1 MNLSEIYKYGL
12 DDKQVKELKRQNKV
26 NVSESK
32 YTKSTLQIFKDNL
45 LTFFNLIVIV
55 VAISLFL
62 VSAYI
67 QMLFFTIILINI
79 AVGIVQELIAKK
91 LVERLSLLSASN
103 VMVIR
108 NNEKVNVKTEGL
120 VIGDLMYL
128 DANKQINCDSKIIY
142 GEVEVNEALLTGE
155 YDPIVKS
162 VGDQLLS
169 GSFIVS
175 GEVYAKVEHVGSDNY
190 AEKIA
195 MEAKKHK
202 KTHSELMA
210 AIDKA
215 VKLTTFVVLPAGIL
229 LFISSYM
236 LSNHSLS
243 EAIIATSAAIIS
255 MLPIGVILLIT
266 TSLAVGIIKL
276 ARLKVLAQDLYA
288 IEALSRVDLLC
299 LDKTGTIT
307 KGMMSVKEV
316 FIHDNNISVDD
327 VNEIMSKLLG
337 ASKDN
342 NSTFIALKNYF
353 KADNKVEIVN
363 QINFSS
369 QIKYSSV
376 SFDKK
381 NTYYLGAPE
390 ILISNNRPKKLDEL
404 LNTDQR
410 IILLAESEFLEE
422 PSEFSEL
429 KPIASIVI
437 EDPLRDNV
445 KETLAFFKEQGVIIK
460 IISGDNPHTVSSIA
474 HKAGFEDYDAY
485 IDISSLNEEELMKVA
500 NEYTIFGRSS
510 PKQKRILINAFKSYD
525 HSVAMTGDG
534 VNDVLALKEADV
546 GIAMAQGSDAAK
558 YVSQLVLIDS
568 DFTNLPKVVDEGRRV
583 VNNITKVSS
592 VYFVKIIYSAIL
604 TILCILTLT
613 AYPFNPIQITII
625 NAFIV
630 AIPTFFITFEKNQS
644 KISNNFLSTTIA
656 NALPP
661 ALSIIIIISFL
672 YLISNFI
679 SINEMELKTM
689 MYYVVATMTY
699 LTIVRASKP
708 HTLFIKGL
716 LTFSFVAFALS
727 MIFFSEYLELA
738 RLNLITIVALIFL
751 NLVAYYLIKQLARI
765 ANRLIKRVDKA
776 NENK

>member
-91 LVERLSLLSASN
+91 LVESLSLLSASN

-108 NNEKVNVKTEGL
+108 NNEKVNVKREGL
-120 VIGDLMYL
+120 VVGDLMYL
-128 DANKQINCDSKIIY
+128 DSNKQINCDSKIIY

-162 VGDQLLS
+162 VGDELLS

-342 NSTFIALKNYF
+342 NSTFIALKNHF
-353 KADNKVEIVN
+353 NADDKVEIVN

-390 ILISNNRPKKLDEL
+390 ILIPNNRPKKLDEL

-410 IILLAESEFLEE
+410 IILLAASEFLEE
-422 PSEFSEL
+422 PSGFSEL

-474 HKAGFEDYDAY
+474 NKAGFEDYDAY

-510 PKQKRILINAFKSYD
+510 PKQKRVLINAFKSYD

-776 NENK
+776 SENK